1 MTLPYSNAMSSAVA
15 PVISGRK
22 LVHRGGLIGLLI
34 LVGILVAFRLI
45 GWDRFVANSQ
55 LVEGKNNSVYLA
67 RAAVACAE
75 KKGSLPPSSPK
86 VPADLAQVGG
96 KTYAS
101 TAADWSDEAFACDG
115 FQLTLPQRFQYQW
128 ERTSELEGI
137 ARAQADFNGDGVV
150 EARFEQEVKCVRH
163 DTKLVCR
170 PGNFYDRNK

>member
-1 MTLPYSNAMSSAVA
+1 MAADVA

-22 LVHRGGLIGLLI
+22 LVHRGGLLAVLI
-34 LVGILVAFRLI
+34 LIGVLLAFRLI

-75 KKGSLPPSSPK
+75 KKGALPATSPK
-86 VPADLAQVGG
+86 VPAELAQVGG

-101 TAADWSDEAFACDG
+101 TKQDWTDEAFTCDG
-115 FQLTLPQRFQYQW
+115 FALTEPQRFQYQW

-150 EARFEQEVKCVRH
+150 EARFEQEVKCTRKEGEA
-163 DTKLVCR
+163 KLICR